1 MDYLVGEEKLPI
13 TRACG
18 CVGLSRAAYY
28 RKPMDQSAKDA
39 PVVDMLNQIVAK
51 HGRWGFGLCFSWM
64 RNNGYLWNHKRV
76 WRVYKD
82 MRLNL
87 PRRTKRRLPK
97 LPKQPLIAPTQK
109 NITWALDFMH
119 DTLYYGK
126 PFRTLKIV
134 DESNRKTFAI
144 EIYTSLPA
152 GRIIRTLEQLSESYG
167 PPLAIRLDNAR
178 SCTAQ
183 HYFNGA
189 RTRPRSCVTSSPES
203 QAKMPLSSGLTE
215 HIVVRSRK
223 LIFLK
228 IWISSVRLTRTGSWS
243 TTRNAPI
250 GRSESRHPK
259 CSGNKQKTL
268 HLHCLIDERDH
279 SGDLAKIT

>member
-28 RKPMDQSAKDA
+28 RKPMDRLLKDA
-39 PVVDMLNQIVAK
+39 PVVDVLNQIVAK

-97 LPKQPLIAPTQK
+97 LPKQPLIAPTEK

-119 DTLYYGK
+119 DTLYYSK
-126 PFRTLKIV
+126 PFRTLNII
-134 DESNRKTFAI
+134 DESNREILAI
-144 EIYTSLPA
+144 EIDTSLPS
-152 GRIIRTLEQLSESYG
+152 GRVIRTLEQLGEIYG
-167 PPLAIRLDNAR
+167 LPQAIRLDNVL
-178 SCTAQ
+178 
-183 HYFNGA
+183 NA
-189 RTRPRSCVTSSPES
+189 RTFFANRQSCLVTAKKRSNLLQAHLSACTQQSLPRGSGFPDSP
-203 QAKMPLSSGLTE
+203 
-215 HIVVRSRK
+215 
-223 LIFLK
+223 
-228 IWISSVRLTRTGSWS
+228 
-243 TTRNAPI
+243 
-250 GRSESRHPK
+250 
-259 CSGNKQKTL
+259 
-268 HLHCLIDERDH
+268 
-279 SGDLAKIT
+279 